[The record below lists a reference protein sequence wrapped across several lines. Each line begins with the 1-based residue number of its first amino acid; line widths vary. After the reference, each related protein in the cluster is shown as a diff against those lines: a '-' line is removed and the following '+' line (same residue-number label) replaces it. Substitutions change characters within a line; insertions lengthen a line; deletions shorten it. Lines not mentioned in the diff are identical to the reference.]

1 MPGLTLAE
9 RIISEHAVA
18 TPGRVQPGQIV
29 VAAVDL
35 AIAQD
40 GTGPLAIQQ
49 LADLGAERVA
59 TRAVFFV

>member
-1 MPGLTLAE
+1 MAGLTLAE
-9 RIISEHAVA
+9 RIISEHAVDDSEVHA
-18 TPGRVQPGQIV
+18 GQIV

-49 LADLGAERVA
+49 IEALGATRVRSSKR
-59 TRAVFFV
+59 T